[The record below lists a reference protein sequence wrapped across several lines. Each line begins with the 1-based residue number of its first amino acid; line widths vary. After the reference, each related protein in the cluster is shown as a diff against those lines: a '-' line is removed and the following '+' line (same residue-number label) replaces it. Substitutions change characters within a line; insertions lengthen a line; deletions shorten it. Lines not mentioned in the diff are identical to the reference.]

1 MKTIVSLFVVMVM
14 SIMTSFS
21 QVFTIKISNVYGFQH
36 SATMTTNMAM
46 KTNGMV
52 YTGGGT
58 TEAKYVV
65 NLNTMKVFY
74 SNWKQQSVI
83 ETNIS
88 EIIKTKS
95 ILNINYT
102 DSDGTPVSMIVDE
115 SVNPESGVMIFVRY
129 NEMVNGLPKT
139 IGWFSKNVNVSLE

>member
-1 MKTIVSLFVVMVM
+1 VN
-14 SIMTSFS
+14 SFS
-21 QVFTIKISNVYGFQH
+21 QVYTINISNAYGFEH
-36 SATMTTNMAM
+36 SSTITTDMAM
-46 KTNGMV
+46 RNDGMV
-52 YTGGGT
+52 YTRGGT

-65 NLNTMKVFY
+65 NFNTMKVFY

-129 NEMVNGLPKT
+129 NEMVNGIPKT
-139 IGWFSKNVNVSLE
+139 IGWFSKNVNVTYE